1 MYRLYYVC
9 VNCPAVS
16 VLHVIVVMSTL
27 SCMVSYNSIDIAWSW
42 VDVVNAIVDSA
53 VTRLWSTALMVWYV
67 WLLVYQ

>member
-53 VTRLWSTALMVWYV
+53 VTRL
-67 WLLVYQ
+67 